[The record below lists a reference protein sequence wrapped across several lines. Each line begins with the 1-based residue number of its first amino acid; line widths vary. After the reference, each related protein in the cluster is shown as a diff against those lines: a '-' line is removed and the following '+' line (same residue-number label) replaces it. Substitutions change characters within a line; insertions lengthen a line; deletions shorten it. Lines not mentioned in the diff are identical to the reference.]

1 MNHIRGVITIPGA
14 EILHEIR

>member
-1 MNHIRGVITIPGA
+1 MNHIRGVITIPGV